1 MTDRITWDEYFI
13 NVADLAS
20 VRSPC
25 ERLKVGCVL
34 VKNNRLISMGYNGFL
49 AGTDHKSIVRDGH
62 EQATIHAEINA
73 ITDAAKRG
81 ASIDDCVAYVTHY
94 PCLNCYKALASS
106 GIKKVYYKLDYKNDP
121 VLDELGY
128 DVGVTKL
135 NAWLS
140 STLLPRRWE
149 QCTWSHLWSMEMH
162 HQMLWEM
169 CT

>member
-49 AGTDHKSIVRDGH
+49 GGCEHKSIVRNGH

-73 ITDAAKRG
+73 IADAAKRG
-81 ASIDDCVAYVTHY
+81 ASVDGAVAYITHY
-94 PCLNCYKALASS
+94 PCLNCYKALISS
-106 GIKKVYYKLDYKNDP
+106 GIKKIVYKLDYRNDTII
-121 VLDELGY
+121 DELGY
-128 DVGVTKL
+128 DVNIVKIGV
-135 NAWLS
+135 
-140 STLLPRRWE
+140 
-149 QCTWSHLWSMEMH
+149 
-162 HQMLWEM
+162 
-169 CT
+169 

>member
-1 MTDRITWDEYFI
+1 MTTDRITWDEYFI

-49 AGTDHKSIVRDGH
+49 AGTNHKSIVRDGH

-94 PCLNCYKALASS
+94 PCINCFKALASS
-106 GIKKVYYKLDYKNDP
+106 GIKKVYYKIDYKNDP
-121 VLDELGY
+121 ILEELDYGIPLIR
-128 DVGVTKL
+128 L
-135 NAWLS
+135 
-140 STLLPRRWE
+140 
-149 QCTWSHLWSMEMH
+149 
-162 HQMLWEM
+162 
-169 CT
+169 

>member
-13 NVADLAS
+13 SVADLAS

-49 AGTDHKSIVRDGH
+49 GGCEHKSILRNGH

-81 ASIDDCVAYVTHY
+81 VSVDGSIAYITHY

-106 GIKKVYYKLDYKNDP
+106 GIKKIIYKLDYRND
-121 VLDELGY
+121 VVIDELGY
-128 DVGVTKL
+128 DVSIIKINV
-135 NAWLS
+135 
-140 STLLPRRWE
+140 
-149 QCTWSHLWSMEMH
+149 
-162 HQMLWEM
+162 
-169 CT
+169 

>member
-49 AGTDHKSIVRDGH
+49 AGTNHKSIVRDGH

-94 PCLNCYKALASS
+94 PCINCFKALASS
-106 GIKKVYYKLDYKNDP
+106 GIKKVYYKIDYKNDP
-121 VLDELGY
+121 ILEELDYGIPLIR
-128 DVGVTKL
+128 L
-135 NAWLS
+135 
-140 STLLPRRWE
+140 
-149 QCTWSHLWSMEMH
+149 
-162 HQMLWEM
+162 
-169 CT
+169 